1 MGTWNETGGFQGSY
15 AEHRREIAREI
26 AQEESY
32 KREEQR
38 GGYPQNY
45 FALTPWPDQAS
56 VREKDEGSCIMSHSP
71 PRLLQ
76 PLSPDAMQFLFAR
89 TARPGQKREP

>member
-1 MGTWNETGGFQGSY
+1 MLKNS
-15 AEHRREIAREI
+15 REMAREI
-26 AQEESY
+26 AQGESY

-56 VREKDEGSCIMSHSP
+56 VREKDEGSCMTCVKQMWCCDS
-71 PRLLQ
+71 
-76 PLSPDAMQFLFAR
+76 M
-89 TARPGQKREP
+89 